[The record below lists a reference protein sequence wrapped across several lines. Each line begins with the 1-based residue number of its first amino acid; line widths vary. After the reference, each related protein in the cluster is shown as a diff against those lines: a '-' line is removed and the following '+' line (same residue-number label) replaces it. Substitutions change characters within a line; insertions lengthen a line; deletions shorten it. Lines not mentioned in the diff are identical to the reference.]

1 MKTLHFFSK
10 AMLLV
15 TCITSGLYANIYL
28 SNDSGWDIKFKFAE
42 PDRILDQKF
51 EVLLKNGERFDLADA
66 RDVARISIRRSGFGS
81 SFSSPWTQLNVDNL
95 RNATAQ
101 FLSSRPANPSF
112 DQHILW
118 SITSTNTGWDAKVK
132 GFSTP
137 KK

>member
-1 MKTLHFFSK
+1 MKTVHFFSK

-28 SNDSGWDIKFKFAE
+28 SNDSGWDIKFKFAQPE
-42 PDRILDQKF
+42 RIVPQNA
-51 EVLLKNGERFDLADA
+51 EVLLKNGTRYDFEDA
-66 RDVARISIRRSGFGS
+66 NDIVHISIRRSGFGS
-81 SFSSPWTQLNVDNL
+81 SFASPWTQLNVADL

-101 FLSSRPANPSF
+101 FLSSRPTNPRF

-118 SITSTNTGWDAKVK
+118 SITSAGTGWDVKVK